1 LVKFSAANKAPGNL
15 LDAMSQ
21 GAGGPIGATRN
32 RGKRH
37 RSGERQDLA
46 APESS
51 VTAATLDLSSNPA
64 KGRRRA

>member
-1 LVKFSAANKAPGNL
+1 
-15 LDAMSQ
+15 MSR
-21 GAGGPIGATRN
+21 GAGALNGAARN

-51 VTAATLDLSSNPA
+51 VKAATLDLSLNPA
-64 KGRRRA
+64 KAAARA